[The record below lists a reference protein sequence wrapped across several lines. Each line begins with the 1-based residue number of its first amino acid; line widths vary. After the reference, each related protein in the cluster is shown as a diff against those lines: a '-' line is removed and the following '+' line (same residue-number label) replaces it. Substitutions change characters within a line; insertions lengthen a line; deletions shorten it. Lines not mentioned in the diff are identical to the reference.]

1 MKSGV
6 VATNNPKAW
15 KQNFENLVTSGQHL
29 LGICFFLNIAAM
41 VALLQDGNFVAR
53 GFSHRSKTL
62 KYPGTGSGYFDG
74 FQKAF
79 VCFGEFSIT
88 TTAKSVAVKMKR
100 LFLAA
105 MIMDVRYG

>member
-1 MKSGV
+1 
-6 VATNNPKAW
+6 
-15 KQNFENLVTSGQHL
+15 L
-29 LGICFFLNIAAM
+29 LGIRFFLNIAAM

-100 LFLAA
+100 LFLAP

>member
-1 MKSGV
+1 
-6 VATNNPKAW
+6 
-15 KQNFENLVTSGQHL
+15 VTSGQHL
-29 LGICFFLNIAAM
+29 LGTRFFLIIAAM

-88 TTAKSVAVKMKR
+88 TTARSVAAKMKR
-100 LFLAA
+100 LFLAP
-105 MIMDVRYG
+105 MIVDVRYG